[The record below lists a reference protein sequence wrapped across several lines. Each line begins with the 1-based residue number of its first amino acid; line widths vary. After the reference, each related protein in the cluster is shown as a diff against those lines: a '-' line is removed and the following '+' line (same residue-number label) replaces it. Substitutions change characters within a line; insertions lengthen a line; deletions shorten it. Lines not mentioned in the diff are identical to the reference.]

1 MMNTRSRAS
10 YSVAIEQIKELV
22 TMQEVI
28 DLYGFAPNR
37 AGFISCPFHDGDSSA
52 SLKIYPEGRG
62 WYCFGCGAGG
72 DVIKFVQML
81 YKINFTQAL
90 TRLNYDF
97 NLNLNYGKPTEAEIA
112 LAKKREKKALERKVT
127 QEVCELI
134 YKDKSLIYRGLWH
147 RYKNDGITKHEKF
160 RMEFLANWLERHL
173 NLDFDPWGYPRDYIK
188 KLWGDKYRI

>member
-1 MMNTRSRAS
+1 M
-10 YSVAIEQIKELV
+10 
-22 TMQEVI
+22 EV
-28 DLYGFAPNR
+28 YGFQRNR
-37 AGFISCPFHDGDSSA
+37 AGFISCPFHEGDNSA
-52 SLKIYPEGRG
+52 SLKIYPGRRG

-81 YKINFTQAL
+81 YDINFTQAL
-90 TRLNYDF
+90 TRLNFDF

-134 YKDKSLIYRGLWH
+134 YQDKSLIYRDLWH

-160 RMEFLANWLERHL
+160 RMEFLADWLERHL
-173 NLDFDPWGYPRDYIK
+173 SLDFDPWGYPREYIK